1 MAAGVRRPRVGPAR
15 RAVAVRPD
23 GPSRSGRG
31 APGKASPS
39 SLSTLSLSALETQ
52 ARRER
57 FCWHRR
63 PRQPLPAGC
72 EVAKAEGARP
82 CPGLGRKK
90 TPHSAGF
97 ASSAPRPPRPRVTAN
112 PGTGKI
118 SAEDAGFRLGKP
130 TTPFI
135 SARPGRRGHVPG
147 FLPPNGRGTNAEPSP
162 PGSTAPCPA
171 AAPGCDAAA
180 PPGRAPPPSLRRRG
194 PNPRP
199 RRPEPPRRVPQ
210 ATGDA
215 GKRRRGGGRCAPGEA
230 RPLRSRRAGAGGG
243 RRPGRGAASLS
254 RFQGRARPGG
264 GHVSPRGPPPGPAQ
278 PPPAGAALSARCRRS
293 SPAPPAAAA
302 CAGRQRLGRGDGRTD
317 GRPSAGG
324 AEAASPPPRPCARFL
339 LQ

>member
-1 MAAGVRRPRVGPAR
+1 MRRPRVGPAR

-90 TPHSAGF
+90 NPHSAGF

-180 PPGRAPPPSLRRRG
+180 PPGRAPPPQ
-194 PNPRP
+194 P
-199 RRPEPPRRVPQ
+199 
-210 ATGDA
+210 
-215 GKRRRGGGRCAPGEA
+215 
-230 RPLRSRRAGAGGG
+230 
-243 RRPGRGAASLS
+243 
-254 RFQGRARPGG
+254 
-264 GHVSPRGPPPGPAQ
+264 PPPGPQ
-278 PPPAGAALSARCRRS
+278 
-293 SPAPPAAAA
+293 PAAAPPGA
-302 CAGRQRLGRGDGRTD
+302 AAEGPAGDGRCGEAPARGGAVRAGGSAAPPLTPGGGGGGEAAGPRSGFALPFPRESPARRRPRVPAGTPARPGAAPAGRCGAKCAVPPLLPRSAGGCGVRGPAAAGAGGRTD

>member
-180 PPGRAPPPSLRRRG
+180 PPGRAP
-194 PNPRP
+194 RP
-199 RRPEPPRRVPQ
+199 QP
-210 ATGDA
+210 
-215 GKRRRGGGRCAPGEA
+215 
-230 RPLRSRRAGAGGG
+230 
-243 RRPGRGAASLS
+243 
-254 RFQGRARPGG
+254 
-264 GHVSPRGPPPGPAQ
+264 PPPGPQ
-278 PPPAGAALSARCRRS
+278 
-293 SPAPPAAAA
+293 PAAAPPGA
-302 CAGRQRLGRGDGRTD
+302 AAEGPAGDGRC
-317 GRPSAGG
+317 GEAPARGGAVRAGG
-324 AEAASPPPRPCARFL
+324 SAAPPLTPGGGGGGGGGRAAERLRSPVSKGEPGPAAATCPRGDPRPARRSPRRPVRR
-339 LQ
+339 